1 MKACSVKKAK
11 EKIVFNTI
19 WNKELSL
26 KENQNNLVNEFLNQC
41 VDFSLRLKEKNDY
54 LCTRE
59 TNSIQFVCKDSNP
72 IALLRNLVVEII
84 SKYRRYTITLL

>member
-41 VDFSLRLKEKNDY
+41 VDFSLSLTEKNDY

-59 TNSIQFVCKDSNP
+59 TNSIQFVFNYSNP
-72 IALLRNLVVEII
+72 IALLRNLVAEILNI
-84 SKYRRYTITLL
+84 

>member
-1 MKACSVKKAK
+1 VKACSVKKAK
-11 EKIVFNTI
+11 EKIVFNAI

-41 VDFSLRLKEKNDY
+41 VDFSFSLTEKNDY

-59 TNSIQFVCKDSNP
+59 TNSIQFVCNDSNP
-72 IALLRNLVVEII
+72 IALLRILNI
-84 SKYRRYTITLL
+84 

>member
-11 EKIVFNTI
+11 EKIVFKAI
-19 WNKELSL
+19 WNKELIL

-41 VDFSLRLKEKNDY
+41 VDFSFKLKEKNDY

-59 TNSIQFVCKDSNP
+59 TNSIQFVFNDANP
-72 IALLRNLVVEII
+72 IALLRNLVVEILNI
-84 SKYRRYTITLL
+84 

>member
-11 EKIVFNTI
+11 EKIVFNAI
-19 WNKELSL
+19 WNKKLFL

-54 LCTRE
+54 FCTRE
-59 TNSIQFVCKDSNP
+59 TNSIQFVFNYSNP
-72 IALLRNLVVEII
+72 IALLKNLVVEILNI
-84 SKYRRYTITLL
+84 